1 MAKRGDAPALWLVDA
16 FNVLHTTLL
25 GGRDR
30 TEWWTEPRRAELAAR
45 AADFDDE
52 DAEVWLVFDGPRP
65 AEESAGRGPGVRWV
79 FAPSADEW
87 LLERLRSSDAPER
100 IAVVTSDRKL
110 AARARRRGAR
120 LVAPADFLARC
131 RSD

>member
-1 MAKRGDAPALWLVDA
+1 MVKQGDAPAQWLVDA

-30 TEWWTEPRRAELAAR
+30 AEWWTEPRRAELVAR
-45 AADFDDE
+45 AADFEDE
-52 DAEVWLVFDGPRP
+52 NAEVWLVFDGPRP
-65 AEESAGRGPGVRWV
+65 LAENADRGPGVRQV
-79 FAPSADEW
+79 FAQSADAW
-87 LLERLRSSDAPER
+87 VLERVRSSDAPER
-100 IAVVTSDRKL
+100 IAVVTSDRRL